1 MTDIW
6 GRRIFKTGE
15 VVVVLLGFK
24 FRRLAMLLLFASA
37 AIAQSQTPAADVPAF
52 TAQGA
57 FVAINGRAEFF
68 VPRQRWQPDSVL
80 YAAPVVAAGRQEKAA
95 T

>member
-6 GRRIFKTGE
+6 GRRIFKTGG
-15 VVVVLLGFK
+15 VAVVLLGFK
-24 FRRLAMLLLFASA
+24 FKRLAMLLLFASA

-57 FVAINGRAEFF
+57 FVAINCVRSLLFRDNDGNLIQFF
-68 VPRQRWQPDSVL
+68 TRHQ
-80 YAAPVVAAGRQEKAA
+80 
-95 T
+95 